1 MARVSRRQY
10 ISAAITR
17 MPPTLVPVNNPQQKI
32 TKLVLLRHGQSV
44 WNRDKIFTGWNDVAL
59 SPKGEK
65 EAEQAAY
72 LLKQAGFTFDLC
84 FSSTLQRAKTTAQI
98 VLSAMQLDKIPVHE
112 SWRLNERHY
121 GALEGMGRWPA
132 IKKFG
137 IWPILGCQIKFDAAP
152 PYLDSQDPRFPGNQ
166 PGYAGIDKD
175 ELPLGESM
183 QQTLARFKPYWRK
196 TIQPAIQQ
204 EKRILIVSHKKTLRT
219 LMMLLDQLTL
229 RQVMK
234 STLATGR
241 PLVYE
246 LDQQLNVIRHYYLD
260 ALI

>member
-1 MARVSRRQY
+1 MLPQTVTP
-10 ISAAITR
+10 AA
-17 MPPTLVPVNNPQQKI
+17 NAQKKI
-32 TKLVLLRHGQSV
+32 TQLVLLRHGQSI
-44 WNRDKIFTGWNDVAL
+44 WNRDKIFTGWSDVAL
-59 SPKGEK
+59 SPKGER

-72 LLKQAGFTFDLC
+72 LLKQSGFTFDMC
-84 FSSTLQRAKTTAQI
+84 FSSTLQRARTTSQI
-98 VLSAMQLDKIPVHE
+98 VLSSMQLNAIPVHE

-121 GALEGMGRWPA
+121 GALEGMERWQA

-166 PGYAGIDKD
+166 PGYTGIDQV

-183 QQTLARFKPYWRK
+183 QHTLARFQPYWRE
-196 TIQPAIQQ
+196 TIQPEIQQ
-204 EKRILIVSHKKTLRT
+204 GKRILIVSHKNTLRT
-219 LMMLLDQLTL
+219 LMMLLDHLTP

-234 STLATGR
+234 LSLATGR

-246 LDQQLNVIRHYYLD
+246 LDQQLNAIRHYYVDHLK
-260 ALI
+260 

>member
-1 MARVSRRQY
+1 MLKV
-10 ISAAITR
+10 ISTATSA
-17 MPPTLVPVNNPQQKI
+17 PQKTIQ
-32 TKLVLLRHGQSV
+32 LVLLRHGQSI
-44 WNRDKIFTGWNDVAL
+44 WNRDKKFTGWNDVAL

-84 FSSTLQRAKTTAQI
+84 FSSTLQRAKTTAQT
-98 VLSAMQLDKIPVHE
+98 VLSAMHLDIPVFE
-112 SWRLNERHY
+112 NWRLNERHY
-121 GALEGMGRWPA
+121 GALEGMDRWEA

-152 PYLDSQDPRFPGNQ
+152 PYLTTEDSRFPGNQ
-166 PGYAGIDKD
+166 SCYAGIDSS

-183 QQTLARFKPYWRK
+183 QQTFTRLKPYWQQ
-196 TIQPAIQQ
+196 TIQPEIQQ
-204 EKRILIVSHKKTLRT
+204 GKRVLIVSHKNTLRA
-219 LMMLLDQLTL
+219 LMMLLDQLTS

-234 STLATGR
+234 LTLATGR

-246 LDQQLNVIRHYYLD
+246 LDYQLNPIRHYYVDNLT
-260 ALI
+260 

>member
-1 MARVSRRQY
+1 MLR
-10 ISAAITR
+10 AIASTAN
-17 MPPTLVPVNNPQQKI
+17 TQKKI
-32 TKLVLLRHGQSV
+32 TQLVLLRHGQSV
-44 WNRDKIFTGWNDVAL
+44 WNRDKIFTGWSDVAL
-59 SPKGEK
+59 SPKGER

-84 FSSTLQRAKTTAQI
+84 FSSTLQRAKSTSQI
-98 VLSAMQLDKIPVHE
+98 VLASMQLNEIPVHE

-121 GALEGMGRWPA
+121 GALEGMERWQA

-166 PGYAGIDKD
+166 PGYTGINTD

-183 QQTLARFKPYWRK
+183 QQTLARFQPYWQE
-196 TIQPAIQQ
+196 TIQPELKQGL
-204 EKRILIVSHKKTLRT
+204 RILIVSHKNTLRT
-219 LMMLLDQLTL
+219 LMMLLDHLTPG
-229 RQVMK
+229 QVMK
-234 STLATGR
+234 LSLATGR

-246 LDQQLNVIRHYYLD
+246 LDQQYKAIRHYYVDHLK
-260 ALI
+260 